1 MNCVHCVHLVH
12 KFGGVIL
19 LDYAAMEW
27 VKIDPSTLGPMFV
40 TAVETT
46 GVPGLCNGI
55 VLTTGT
61 NVYSIEPGDP
71 GLEVYQGKGVD
82 P

>member
-1 MNCVHCVHLVH
+1 M
-12 KFGGVIL
+12 

-40 TAVETT
+40 TGVETT
-46 GVPGLCNGI
+46 GVPGLCNAV
-55 VLTTGT
+55 VLHTATA
-61 NVYSIEPGDP
+61 VFSIEAGDP
-71 GLEVYQGKGVD
+71 GLEVYQGKGVN

>member
-1 MNCVHCVHLVH
+1 M
-12 KFGGVIL
+12 KR
-19 LDYAAMEW
+19 LDFSELEW

-40 TAVETT
+40 TGVETT

-55 VLTTGT
+55 VLHTASA
-61 NVYSIEPGDP
+61 VYSVEAGNS
-71 GLEVYQGKGVD
+71 GLEVYRAERREVN

>member
-1 MNCVHCVHLVH
+1 M
-12 KFGGVIL
+12 IE
-19 LDYAAMEW
+19 LDFAKLEW
-27 VKIDPSTLGPMFV
+27 VKIDPSTMGPMFV

-55 VLTTGT
+55 VLHTATA
-61 NVYSIEPGDP
+61 VYSIEAGDP
-71 GLEVYQGKGVD
+71 GLEVYQGKGVN

>member
-1 MNCVHCVHLVH
+1 M
-12 KFGGVIL
+12 KP
-19 LDYAAMEW
+19 LDFAKLEW

-55 VLTTGT
+55 ALHTATA
-61 NVYSIEPGDP
+61 VYSIEPGDP
-71 GLEVYQGKGVD
+71 GLEVYQGKEVN

>member
-1 MNCVHCVHLVH
+1 M
-12 KFGGVIL
+12 

-46 GVPGLCNGI
+46 GVPGLVNAI
-55 VLTTGT
+55 VLHTSTA
-61 NVYSIEPGDP
+61 VFSIEVGDP
-71 GLEVYQGKGVD
+71 GLEVYKADRKEVR
-82 P
+82 

>member
-1 MNCVHCVHLVH
+1 MQ
-12 KFGGVIL
+12 K
-19 LDYAAMEW
+19 LDYSCMNWER
-27 VKIDPSTLGPMFV
+27 IDPASLVGLSV
-40 TAVETT
+40 TIADVT

-71 GLEVYQGKGVD
+71 GMEVYRAERKEVK

>member
-1 MNCVHCVHLVH
+1 M
-12 KFGGVIL
+12 IE
-19 LDYAAMEW
+19 LDFAKLEW

-61 NVYSIEPGDP
+61 NVYSLEPGDP
-71 GLEVYQGKGVD
+71 GLEVYRAERKEVR

>member
-1 MNCVHCVHLVH
+1 M
-12 KFGGVIL
+12 

-40 TAVETT
+40 TSVETT

-55 VLTTGT
+55 VLHTATA
-61 NVYSIEPGDP
+61 VYSIEAGDP
-71 GLEVYQGKGVD
+71 GLEVYQGKGVN

>member
-1 MNCVHCVHLVH
+1 M
-12 KFGGVIL
+12 

-55 VLTTGT
+55 VLHTATA
-61 NVYSIEPGDP
+61 VFSIEAGDP
-71 GLEVYQGKGVD
+71 GLEVYRGKGVD

>member
-1 MNCVHCVHLVH
+1 M
-12 KFGGVIL
+12 KG
-19 LDYAAMEW
+19 LDFAKLEW

-46 GVPGLCNGI
+46 GVPVLCNAV
-55 VLTTGT
+55 VLHTATA
-61 NVYSIEPGDP
+61 VFSIEAGNP
-71 GLEVYQGKGVD
+71 GLEVYRAERKEVK

>member
-1 MNCVHCVHLVH
+1 MQ
-12 KFGGVIL
+12 K
-19 LDYAAMEW
+19 LDYSRMNW
-27 VKIDPSTLGPMFV
+27 RRIDPASLIGLSATIADV
-40 TAVETT
+40 T
-46 GVPGLCNGI
+46 GGPGLCNGF